1 MFLSTNKDEMDERR
15 WEELDVIIVS
25 GDVYI
30 DHPLFGAS
38 VVGMYLEKFR

>member
-1 MFLSTNKDEMDERR
+1 M
-15 WEELDVIIVS
+15 IVS